1 MFGLFKNEEKSANR
15 WKTLDQQDQLEQLE
29 KESFNAPV
37 VLFKHSTRCSISHMA
52 KSRLESSDSGKE
64 PEIYYLDLIRYRDIS
79 NEIADRY
86 NVRHES
92 PQVIVLKD
100 GKAIYHASHGSI
112 SMDEL
117 IQYAG

>member
-1 MFGLFKNEEKSANR
+1 MFGLFNNESASSKL
-15 WKTLDQQDQLEQLE
+15 WKTLDQKSQLEELE
-29 KESFNAPV
+29 KESFTSPV

-52 KSRLESSDSGKE
+52 KGRLESSSEGA

-79 NEIADRY
+79 NEIAERF

-92 PQVIVLKD
+92 PQIIIIKD
-100 GKAIYHASHGSI
+100 GKAVYNASHGGI
-112 SMDEL
+112 SMNEI